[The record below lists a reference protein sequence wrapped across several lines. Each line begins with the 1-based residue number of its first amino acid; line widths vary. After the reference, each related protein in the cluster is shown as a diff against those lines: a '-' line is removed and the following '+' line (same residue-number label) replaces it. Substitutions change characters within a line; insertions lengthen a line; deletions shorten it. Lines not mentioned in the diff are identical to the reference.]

1 MNTICPICLSNL
13 RKNGKVVFRCNH
25 QMHLKCYL
33 ESLKHATIEC
43 PLCKKSINENK
54 KYFRFLNIKFE
65 NVIKDVKNKF
75 TLDNLLDFFD
85 KD

>member
-1 MNTICPICLSNL
+1 MNTICPICLLNI
-13 RKNGKVVFRCNH
+13 RKNGKVIFRCNH

-43 PLCKKSINENK
+43 PLCKKGITENK
-54 KYFRFLNIKFE
+54 KYYRFLNIKFK
-65 NVIKDVKNKF
+65 NVIEDVKNKF
-75 TLDNLLDFFD
+75 TLDKLIDFFE